1 MSKGE
6 LAKAIFSTGANCSQS
21 VMLAFKDE
29 LGLDETVV
37 KKLSV
42 GLGGGVA
49 RQRMVCGAVSAM
61 VTILGYLKTDGN
73 DKLTAYKI
81 GQAAC
86 ARFKEKVG
94 SLICSELLDGKV
106 DFDTS
111 PNPEERTE
119 HYYKKRPCQE
129 ICSIAA
135 EIAEELLNNK

>member
-1 MSKGE
+1 MEKGE
-6 LAKAIFSTGANCSQS
+6 LAKTIFSTGANCCQS

-29 LGLDETVV
+29 LGLDEAVI

-61 VTILGYLKTDGN
+61 VTVLGYLKTDGN
-73 DKLTAYKI
+73 DKSAAYKI
-81 GQAAC
+81 GQDAC

-94 SLICSELLDGKV
+94 SLVCAELLEGKV
-106 DFDTS
+106 NFDAS

-119 HYYKKRPCQE
+119 SYYKKRPCSE
-129 ICSIAA
+129 ICAIAA
-135 EIAEELLNNK
+135 EIAEELL